1 MGTMDTAGYDV
12 IVVGL
17 GGMGS
22 AAAYHLAR
30 RGARVLGLEQFG
42 PAHDRG
48 SSHGGTRV
56 IRQAYHEGP
65 DYVPLVLRAYELW
78 RALEAESGTSLLTI
92 TGALHI
98 GTPEAP
104 SVAGAALSARTH
116 GIPVETLTPD
126 EVRARYPVLRL
137 RAGHVALY
145 ESQAGLLHPERCV
158 EAHLDAA
165 RRRGADLRFHEA
177 VEAWS
182 AGPGEVTVRTSGGA
196 YRAGRLVLAAGPWT
210 GQVVP
215 DLALPL
221 EVERVALCWFEPRA
235 HIEEFR
241 RLPICLW
248 EDQGVSAGGFPY
260 IEGQG
265 IKSAFHHVH
274 GVRTTPQTIRRE
286 VGDGEVALIR
296 EHLGTLMP
304 DAPGTLRAVA
314 TCMYTNTPDQ
324 HFIIDRHPAHP
335 NVVLACGFSGHGF
348 KFCSVVGDVLAD
360 LAMSGATAYSTQM
373 FALGR
378 FASRAAPSPAAP
390 AGGEG

>member
-1 MGTMDTAGYDV
+1 MGTGEYDA

-56 IRQAYHEGP
+56 IRQAYWEGP
-65 DYVPLVLRAYELW
+65 DYVPLVLKAYDLW
-78 RALEAESGTSLLTI
+78 RALEGESGTSLLTI

-98 GTPEAP
+98 GPPDVP

-126 EVRARYPVLRL
+126 EVRERYPVVRL
-137 RAGHVALY
+137 RSGHVALY
-145 ESQAGLLHPERCV
+145 ESQAGLLNPERCV
-158 EAHLDAA
+158 TAHLDAA

-177 VEAWS
+177 VEEWS
-182 AGPGEVTVRTSGGA
+182 AASGEVRVRTSGDTYG
-196 YRAGRLVLAAGPWT
+196 AGRLVLAAGPWT
-210 GQVVP
+210 DRVVP

-235 HIEEFR
+235 HIEEFMR
-241 RLPICLW
+241 VPICLW
-248 EDQGVSAGGFPY
+248 EDDGVSAGGFPY

-265 IKSAFHHVH
+265 IKSAFHHAH
-274 GVRTTPQTIRRE
+274 GERTTPQTIRRE
-286 VGDGEVALIR
+286 VSEAEVAQIR
-296 EHLGTLMP
+296 AHLATLMP

-348 KFCSVVGDVLAD
+348 KFACVVGDVLAD
-360 LAMSGATAYSTQM
+360 LAMSGATPQATRM

-378 FASRAAPSPAAP
+378 FGSRTAPSPGTP